1 MIEIGSSMIGT
12 ATKGKV
18 RLGCRYSMIEI
29 GTYDRCTATES
40 ESVQRMDTVCCTRDS
55 RVLIIL

>member
-1 MIEIGSSMIGT
+1 MIEIGSSMLGT

-29 GTYDRCTATES
+29 GTLIGTGTES

>member
-29 GTYDRCTATES
+29 GTYMIGVLLQSPRVYS
-40 ESVQRMDTVCCTRDS
+40 EWTRY
-55 RVLIIL
+55 VVPVIPVF

>member
-1 MIEIGSSMIGT
+1 MIGTWIGT

-29 GTYDRCTATES
+29 GEPMIGVLLQSPRVYS
-40 ESVQRMDTVCCTRDS
+40 EWTRY
-55 RVLIIL
+55 VVPVIPVF